1 MTVFPKRLS
10 DGYAAFRDTRLAD
23 DRGRYR
29 QLAERGQRPETMII
43 ACCDSRSAP
52 ETIFD
57 ASPGELFV
65 HRNVANLIPRFNAD
79 GSHHGTSAAVEFG
92 VTSLRVRNLVVLG
105 HGRCGGVHAYLSGDP
120 LQNTDFIGPWIGLLK
135 PAAALV
141 ADDPNSTDDA
151 QQALEFASIRQSIAN
166 LRTFPWISSAEENG
180 TIEVHGAWFDIS
192 TGELLVLNE
201 ASSSFGAVS

>member
-1 MTVFPKRLS
+1 MSVFPKRLNE
-10 DGYAAFRDTRLAD
+10 GYASFRSGRLAE

-29 QLAERGQRPETMII
+29 RLAESGQRPETMII

-65 HRNVANLIPRFNAD
+65 HRNVANLIPPFTAD
-79 GSHHGTSAAVEFG
+79 DAHHGTSAALEFG

-120 LQNTDFIGPWIGLLK
+120 LDHTDFIGPWIGLLA
-135 PAAALV
+135 PAADLV
-141 ADDPNSTDDA
+141 ADDPTAASSA
-151 QQALEFASIRQSIAN
+151 EQALEFASIRQSIVN
-166 LRTFPWISSAEENG
+166 LRSFPWIAEGEEKG
-180 TIEVHGAWFDIS
+180 SIELHGAWFDIS
-192 TGELLVLNE
+192 TGELLVLDQT
-201 ASSSFGAVS
+201 SKSFQPLA